1 MRASDRHD
9 RRLTELRLR
18 FPAISGWDTPEI
30 VLKDLKMTEFVTLD
44 AFDHRLIDRVRRNN
58 LEPARV
64 TAEAVGL
71 SESAVLRRLRR
82 LRAGGVIV
90 ADVAMVNPDRVEPRI
105 VLHVMVEMNT
115 QDRKVMN
122 AFQAAMRA
130 SPEVQGC
137 WDVTGPT
144 DYLVTVSV
152 RSMADYE
159 AFGIREMTP
168 EKGVRSYQSM
178 IVIREVVGF
187 DPARSVLSR

>member
-1 MRASDRHD
+1 
-9 RRLTELRLR
+9 
-18 FPAISGWDTPEI
+18 
-30 VLKDLKMTEFVTLD
+30 MTEFVTLD
-44 AFDHRLIDRVRRNN
+44 AFDHRLLERVRRDN

-82 LRAGGVIV
+82 LRAEGVIV
-90 ADVAMVNPDRVEPRI
+90 SDVAVIDPARVEPRI
-105 VLHVMVEMNT
+105 VLHVMIEMNT
-115 QDRKVMN
+115 QDRAVMN

-130 SPEVQGC
+130 SAEVQGC

-144 DYLVTVSV
+144 DYLVTVAV

-159 AFGIREMTP
+159 AFGIRELTP
-168 EKGVRSYQSM
+168 ERGVRSYQSM

-187 DPARSVLSR
+187 NPGRAVLSR

>member
-1 MRASDRHD
+1 
-9 RRLTELRLR
+9 
-18 FPAISGWDTPEI
+18 
-30 VLKDLKMTEFVTLD
+30 MTKFVTLD
-44 AFDHRLIDRVRRNN
+44 EFDHRLLERVRRDN

-82 LRAGGVIV
+82 LRAEEVIV
-90 ADVAMVNPDRVEPRI
+90 ADVALIDVGRVEPRI

-115 QDRKVMN
+115 QDRKVMEG
-122 AFQAAMRA
+122 FQRSMRDSA
-130 SPEVQGC
+130 EVQGC

-144 DYLVTVSV
+144 DYLVTVAV
-152 RSMADYE
+152 PSMADYE

-168 EKGVRSYQSM
+168 EKGVRAYQSM

-187 DPARSVLSR
+187 DPARRVLSRSR

>member
-1 MRASDRHD
+1 
-9 RRLTELRLR
+9 
-18 FPAISGWDTPEI
+18 
-30 VLKDLKMTEFVTLD
+30 MTEFVTLD

-82 LRAGGVIV
+82 LRAEGVIV
-90 ADVAMVNPDRVEPRI
+90 ADVAMIDPDRVEPRI

-122 AFQAAMRA
+122 AFQTAMRA

-168 EKGVRSYQSM
+168 EKGVRAYQSM